1 MGIGNIMKSIKTV
14 TITTISLILLFVS
27 GCVAKDIDPEVMYQ
41 KGAHLTKLTRKVQ
54 VAVHHGVT
62 DEKVLYSQALEKYPQ
77 DMSEFS
83 DYSLKM
89 KNDNGTAVILLCN
102 AEKTKALLED
112 AACTGEL
119 EGGTWFEKNYTCTFH
134 LNINHICRK

>member
-1 MGIGNIMKSIKTV
+1 MKNIKILTF
-14 TITTISLILLFVS
+14 TTISVIVLFAS
-27 GCVAKDIDPEVMYQ
+27 GYSAKDIDPEVMYQ

-54 VAVHHGVT
+54 VAIHHGVT
-62 DEKVLYSQALEKYPQ
+62 DEKVLYSQTLEKYPQ

-83 DYSLKM
+83 DYSLSM
-89 KNDNGTAVILLCN
+89 KNESGIAVVLLCD

-119 EGGTWFEKNYTCTFH
+119 EGGTWFKENYTCTFH
-134 LNINHICRK
+134 LNINQVCKK

>member
-1 MGIGNIMKSIKTV
+1 MKTIKTL
-14 TITTISLILLFVS
+14 TFTTISIILLFVS
-27 GCVAKDIDPEVMYQ
+27 SCAAKNIDPEVMYK

-62 DEKVLYSQALEKYPQ
+62 DEKVLYSQTLEKYPQ

-83 DYSLKM
+83 DYSLRM
-89 KNDNGTAVILLCN
+89 KNDNGTAVILLCD

-112 AACTGEL
+112 AACTGGL
-119 EGGTWFEKNYTCTFH
+119 EGGTWFKENYTCTFH
-134 LNINHICRK
+134 LNIKQICEK

>member
-1 MGIGNIMKSIKTV
+1 MKIIKTL
-14 TITTISLILLFVS
+14 TFTTISVILLFVS
-27 GCVAKDIDPEVMYQ
+27 GCAAKDFDPEVMYQ

-54 VAVHHGVT
+54 VAVHNGVT
-62 DEKVLYSQALEKYPQ
+62 DDKELYTQALEKYPQ

-83 DYSLKM
+83 DFSLIM
-89 KNDNGTAVILLCN
+89 KNDNGTAVLLLCD

-119 EGGTWFEKNYTCTFH
+119 EGGVWFQENYTCTFH
-134 LNINHICRK
+134 LDIKQICEK